1 MSKPILIVSVL
12 LLVTAYARAADGP
25 SAPAYVSPDRAHC
38 EEELGKDRGWHE
50 DLELQLYDN
59 VHRTESE
66 TFTRNN
72 KHVILAYAAIWVLTA
87 GFVVFV
93 WMRQSR
99 LKAEI
104 ARLSADV
111 ANATKDAST

>member
-1 MSKPILIVSVL
+1 MPKSILILFVL
-12 LLVTAYARAADGP
+12 LLVTAVSSADKGP
-25 SAPAYVSPDRAHC
+25 PEPAYVSPDRARC
-38 EEELGKDRGWHE
+38 EEELGKDKAWHE

-59 VHRTESE
+59 VHRTESA

-72 KHVILAYAAIWVLTA
+72 EHVILAYGAIWVLTA

-93 WMRQSR
+93 WMRQNR

-104 ARLSADV
+104 ARLTADV
-111 ANATKDAST
+111 AKATKE